1 MQSCGASGAFG
12 TLWVSDLSREPDVPG
27 YDLLTTED
35 KDYGFNGFA
44 MIALALLILCMLWS
58 RRG

>member
-12 TLWVSDLSREPDVPG
+12 TLSDLSREPDVPG

-44 MIALALLILCMLWS
+44 MIAFALLILCMLWS